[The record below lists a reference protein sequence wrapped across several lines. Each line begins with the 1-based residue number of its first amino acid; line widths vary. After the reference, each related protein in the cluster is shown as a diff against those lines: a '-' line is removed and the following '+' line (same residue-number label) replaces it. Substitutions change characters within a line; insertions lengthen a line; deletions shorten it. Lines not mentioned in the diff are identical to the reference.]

1 MALHAQSILSE
12 GDCPD
17 EATKLKKRSFVA
29 DKPAPI
35 STIEKSL
42 NKKLSS
48 LTTTMLDT
56 RLVGLSHLL
65 QRHQQQQQQQQRE
78 HQHHQSVST
87 MMHHHHQQQQ
97 QLQQQQPSLF
107 PNFAHLAAMKGHL
120 TSPAVVASFAQQQLA
135 TAEWIKTQLSGKQQP
150 TTAETTARLNPH
162 FLNNFSEKIPDFRQF
177 SGIRTGNPE
186 MLSPVVNS
194 RELPSSNHLNFRQNE
209 ENFNG
214 EQFRESSVTHSE
226 GKIPCNS
233 IFQPTNLR
241 FKFQ

>member
-1 MALHAQSILSE
+1 M
-12 GDCPD
+12 
-17 EATKLKKRSFVA
+17 A

-42 NKKLSS
+42 NEKLSS

-78 HQHHQSVST
+78 HQHHQSVSN
-87 MMHHHHQQQQ
+87 MMHHHQQQQ
-97 QLQQQQPSLF
+97 QQPSFF

-135 TAEWIKTQLSGKQQP
+135 TAEWIKTQLCGKQQP

-162 FLNNFSEKIPDFRQF
+162 FMNNFSEKIPDFRQL

-209 ENFNG
+209 ENINR

-226 GKIPCNS
+226 GKKIPFNS
-233 IFQPTNLR
+233 IFQQTNLSLS
-241 FKFQ
+241 FQI